1 MNTTTKTK
9 AALTYAESRLVA
21 GNLDAGIIAGFLAE
35 NGRVGVIRGARAA
48 SKAFRAPFG
57 YASSAPM
64 LTEPESQPKLGKSE
78 RHALGLMLTPA
89 ASLDVGQFLG
99 SMRPVNVCP
108 RASSGCM
115 AACLAYSGHGQ
126 FNKTQRA
133 RQVRHAFLIAH
144 PYEAGVLM
152 GREIRVALDA
162 HGADEMTFRFN
173 TLSEYRIER
182 IIPNAMLLMAWKGV
196 RLYDYTA
203 WAPEDR
209 DTLGG
214 LYHLTYS
221 AKEPE
226 HTSDKYLADLLRAGE
241 NVAMPFNV
249 LPGELPTEYVLDG
262 QTFRVIDGD
271 LSDDRTEDD
280 RGVLVGLSAKG
291 PLGKADTSGFV
302 REPQA

>member
-1 MNTTTKTK
+1 MNTKTKTK

-21 GNLDAGIIAGFLAE
+21 GNLDAGIIAGFLAK
-35 NGRVGVIRGARAA
+35 NGREGVIRDARAV
-48 SKAFRAPFG
+48 SKAFRAPW
-57 YASSAPM
+57 YASWAPM
-64 LTEPESQPKLGKSE
+64 LTEPESQPKLGKSV

-89 ASLDVGQFLG
+89 ASLDVAQFLG

-108 RASSGCM
+108 RASLGCE

-126 FNKTQRA
+126 FTKTQLA

-144 PYEAGVLM
+144 PYEAGVLI

-173 TLSEYRIER
+173 TLSDYRIER

-203 WAPEDR
+203 WAPHNR

-214 LYHLTYS
+214 MYHLTYS

-241 NVAMPFNV
+241 NVAMAFNV
-249 LPGELPTEYVLDG
+249 LPGELPTEWVLDG
-262 QTFRVIDGD
+262 QVFRVIDGD
-271 LSDDRTEDD
+271 LSDDRTEDE

-291 PLGKADTSGFV
+291 PLGKADKSGFV
-302 REPQA
+302 REVIAA